1 MYKMILA
8 RLAVLL
14 PTMFIASVLI
24 FGMVQA
30 IPGGAAVAILGP
42 EASGEELLALEEELG
57 LNRPVIIQYGEWLGN
72 LLQGDLGK
80 SFIDRRSIA
89 DDLLRRMPRTF
100 ELAAWS
106 LLVAILIGV
115 PMGIVAAIYQH
126 SRTDAAITG
135 VSGLGLATP
144 EFWLAMLAVNLFAL
158 KLGWFPAIGIAPLDA
173 GLFKHLNSL
182 VLPVATLA
190 STAGAVITRFT
201 RSGMLEALNSP
212 YVRTA
217 WALGI
222 PPWQVYL
229 KFALKPALVSVVV
242 VAGIIAGH
250 LVGGAV
256 LVEQVFAI
264 PGMGTMLI
272 TGALQEDYYA
282 VQGVALA
289 LTVPV
294 VLLNLIADIIAA
306 YLDPRSRR

>member
-1 MYKMILA
+1 MQKMILA

-14 PTMFIASVLI
+14 PTLFIGSVLI

-42 EASGEELLALEEELG
+42 EASGEEILALEEKLG
-57 LNRPVIIQYGEWLGN
+57 LNRPLAIQYGEWLGN
-72 LLQGDLGK
+72 LLSGDLGK
-80 SFIDRRSIA
+80 SLIDNRSIA
-89 DDLLRRMPRTF
+89 SDLKRRMPRTV

-106 LLVAILIGV
+106 LLVALLIGV
-115 PMGIVAAIYQH
+115 PLGIIAAIRH
-126 SRTDAAITG
+126 HTRADSLITG

-158 KLGWFPAIGIAPLDA
+158 QLGWFPAIGIESLDS
-173 GLFKHLNSL
+173 GLYRHLNSL

-190 STAGAVITRFT
+190 STAAAVITRFT
-201 RSGMLEALNSP
+201 RSGMLEALNSD

-222 PPWQVYL
+222 APRHIYF
-229 KFALKPALVSVVV
+229 KFALKNAMTSVVV
-242 VAGIIAGH
+242 VAGILAGH
-250 LVGGAV
+250 LIGGAV

-272 TGALQEDYYA
+272 TGALQNDYPT

-294 VLLNLIADIIAA
+294 VLLNLVADIICGF
-306 YLDPRSRR
+306 LDPRSRS